1 MKKFVLAISSVTLM
15 TVPALASDLPGQAA
29 PAAPVTNPP
38 AFTWTG
44 FYVGGNIGYSW
55 GTGRLTIPGVGSDSG
70 SYDGVI
76 GGGQIGYNWQTGD
89 VVFGAEAD
97 LEATG
102 ISRSETAFGARAK
115 SEIQYLGTVRGR
127 VGMSFDNI
135 MPYVTAGL
143 AYANNK
149 ISGTVLGATFSDSKT
164 HFGWTVGG
172 GVEVDIGNGWSL
184 KGEYLYVDLENKTY
198 LQNVAGGFRARADF
212 HTARIG
218 VNYRF

>member
-1 MKKFVLAISSVTLM
+1 MKKFLLATSAAVLMAG
-15 TVPALASDLPGQAA
+15 PALAADLPTLTA
-29 PAAPVTNPP
+29 PAAPVTAPP

-44 FYVGGNIGYSW
+44 FYVGGNIGYAW
-55 GTGRLTIPGVGSDSG
+55 GTGRLSVPGAGSDSG

-76 GGGQIGYNWQTGD
+76 GGGQIGYNWQSGD
-89 VVFGAEAD
+89 LVFGVEAD
-97 LEATG
+97 IQASG
-102 ISRSETAFGARAK
+102 IEFSETAFGLTAK
-115 SEIQYLGTVRGR
+115 SEIEYLGTVRGR

-149 ISGTVLGATFSDSKT
+149 ISGTAFGLTISDSKT
-164 HFGWTVGG
+164 HFGWTVGA
-172 GVEVDIGNGWSL
+172 GVEADLGYGWSV
-184 KGEYLYVDLENKTY
+184 KGEYLYVDLQNKTY
-198 LQNVAGGFRARADF
+198 FQNIDGGFRARADF